1 MDDKGA
7 QGAFEKMGKFNILT
21 VVMVSGICPCVKIH
35 QIIQIHA
42 VNLCQLYFN
51 KVVFKGSQM

>member
-42 VNLCQLYFN
+42 VNFMSIIL
-51 KVVFKGSQM
+51 